1 MTLKHIL
8 YTSTAALAMAA
19 PTLATSVVANAAT
32 GAPAQT
38 TQTAKNDNKQANQA
52 NDKNAGKTNDNKAAS
67 TAPTSTAPAKA
78 NSSAANTPAKSTP
91 AKDNTDTSKA
101 TPAKTDA
108 TQPVNKIDFG
118 SFKAST
124 SKAVAADFTH
134 KAPRYTGSSYT
145 DANKGYTSSVTAT
158 QNNSTLNYQ
167 VSTYDSNGNSS
178 NEPFA
183 VKIYKNGSLY
193 KTFTSTTG
201 AAKGSLNVDK
211 GTYTI
216 QVLTSASAHYTG
228 GLSLS

>member
-1 MTLKHIL
+1 MMTLKHIL

-38 TQTAKNDNKQANQA
+38 TQAAKNDNKQQAKQTANS
-52 NDKNAGKTNDNKAAS
+52 NTNTGKTNDNKTTS
-67 TAPTSTAPAKA
+67 TTPASTAPAKT
-78 NSSAANTPAKSTP
+78 NSSAVSTPSKST
-91 AKDNTDTSKA
+91 S
-101 TPAKTDA
+101 AKTDA
-108 TQPVNKIDFG
+108 TQPASKINFG
-118 SFKAST
+118 TFKAST
-124 SKAVAADFTH
+124 SKTVAADFTH

-178 NEPFA
+178 NDPFA

-193 KTFTSTTG
+193 KTFTSATG

>member
-8 YTSTAALAMAA
+8 YTSSAALAMLA
-19 PTLATSVVANAAT
+19 PTLVTGVVANAAT
-32 GAPAQT
+32 STPAQT
-38 TQTAKNDNKQANQA
+38 THVTQNNNKRTNKQAARTAASTSQ
-52 NDKNAGKTNDNKAAS
+52 KAAS
-67 TAPTSTAPAKA
+67 TNNNNNHA
-78 NSSAANTPAKSTP
+78 SSKKT
-91 AKDNTDTSKA
+91 
-101 TPAKTDA
+101 AKTDA
-108 TQPVNKIDFG
+108 TQPASKIDFG
-118 SFKAST
+118 SFKIST
-124 SKAVAADFTH
+124 PTKVSQDYTH
-134 KAPRYTGSSYT
+134 KALRYTGSSYT

-178 NEPFA
+178 TEPFA